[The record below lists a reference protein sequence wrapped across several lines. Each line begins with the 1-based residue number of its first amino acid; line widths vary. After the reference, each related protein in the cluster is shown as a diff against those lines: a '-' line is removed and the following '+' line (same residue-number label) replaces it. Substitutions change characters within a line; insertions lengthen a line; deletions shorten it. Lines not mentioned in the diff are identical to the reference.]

1 MDRQKTA
8 ERSEKTVKI
17 FQTWQR
23 NSPSSVDGDSITVK
37 ITYSSFD
44 QSEIDELEKKMSTW
58 IAEVKN
64 AGNNADQVQVS
75 GL

>member
-1 MDRQKTA
+1 MR
-8 ERSEKTVKI
+8 I
-17 FQTWQR
+17 LHTWKR
-23 NSPSSVDGDSITVK
+23 NSPSTLEGESITVK

-44 QSEIDELEKKMSTW
+44 KGEIDELEKKMPNGMIFSETTGG
-58 IAEVKN
+58 KN